1 MQLDNLN
8 FEGGEKI
15 WISISGLKDEHRI
28 PGRNARRRR
37 MISGMRVRGALYERI
52 MSKRRPAE
60 QKHTHT

>member
-15 WISISGLKDEHRI
+15 WISISDLKDERRI

-37 MISGMRVRGALYERI
+37 MSSGMRVRGALYERI
-52 MSKRRPAE
+52 MFKRRPTE